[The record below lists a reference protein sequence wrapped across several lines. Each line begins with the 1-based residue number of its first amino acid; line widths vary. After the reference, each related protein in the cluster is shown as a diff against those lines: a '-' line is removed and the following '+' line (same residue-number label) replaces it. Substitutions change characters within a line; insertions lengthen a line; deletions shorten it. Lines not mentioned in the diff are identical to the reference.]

1 MMPVAAKRSLSAR
14 EKLLDRSC
22 PEHFE
27 AIENLSNYLSIMH
40 LLFHSISQVLAERCG
55 ITTLQ
60 YRILVRLLGAPER
73 QMRTTA
79 LAENLRVG
87 ASTISAAIPKLVDER
102 LVARAEDPSDMRAVS
117 LALTERGV
125 SEIDR
130 ADCCVGEFLQT
141 YWRNLT
147 REQLDAALSSST
159 SAVAI
164 HHAERIENGHCRLD
178 TAFFDA
184 VMISRTLTAAK
195 LAGFGLRTPEFRVL
209 VALRILGVGA
219 TASQVARYL
228 FLKSSDV
235 TAPIKALESRG
246 LILKERNDDNRRVKA
261 LSLTNEGWE
270 YLEELLPHV
279 LDALLET
286 CHSDEGAVRI
296 HLSAAR
302 EVVSRERGAAL
313 FA

>member
-1 MMPVAAKRSLSAR
+1 MVVAERQSLTAR
-14 EKLLDRSC
+14 QKLVDRSC

-27 AIENLSNYLSIMH
+27 AIENMSNYLSIMN
-40 LLFHSISQVLAERCG
+40 LLFHSISQVLAEKCG
-55 ITTLQ
+55 LTTLQ
-60 YRILVRLLGAPER
+60 YRVLLRLLSAPDG
-73 QMRTTA
+73 QLRTTE
-79 LAENLRVG
+79 LAQNLCVG
-87 ASTISAAIPKLVDER
+87 ASTISAAMPKLVAER
-102 LVARAEDPSDMRAVS
+102 LVARVEDPLDMRVVS
-117 LALTERGV
+117 LRLTDKGV
-125 SEIDR
+125 TEIDR

-147 REQLDAALSSST
+147 REQLDAALASST
-159 SAVAI
+159 NAAAI
-164 HHAERIENGHCRLD
+164 HHAQRMENGRCRLD

-195 LAGFGLRTPEFRVL
+195 LADFGLRTPEFRIM
-209 VALRILGVGA
+209 VALRILGAGSTA
-219 TASQVARYL
+219 TQLARYL

-235 TAPIKALESRG
+235 TSPIKALESRG
-246 LILKERNDDNRRVKA
+246 FVSKERNDDNRRVKS

-270 YLEELLPHV
+270 YLEMLLPHV

-286 CHSDEGAVRI
+286 CHSDEEAVEI

-302 EVVSRERGAAL
+302 NVVSLERGASL